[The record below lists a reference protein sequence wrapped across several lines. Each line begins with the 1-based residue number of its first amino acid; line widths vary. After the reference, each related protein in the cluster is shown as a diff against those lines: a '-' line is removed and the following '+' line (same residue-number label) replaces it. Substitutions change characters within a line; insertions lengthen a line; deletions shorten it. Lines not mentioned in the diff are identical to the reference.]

1 MIRRSALAIFSLLL
15 FAATAAADPATQ
27 VGVLEVIKVVDAG
40 NSRAPIL
47 TLNSGVRPEFSDIVR
62 AE

>member
-1 MIRRSALAIFSLLL
+1 MIRRSALAVFSVLLS
-15 FAATAAADPATQ
+15 ATTAAADPGTQ
-27 VGVLEVIKVVDAG
+27 VGILEVIQVVDAG

-47 TLNSGVRPEFSDIVR
+47 TLNTGVRPEFSDIVR